1 MVYIIL
7 KLIHVIASIIFLGN
21 ITITPFWKLQAEKTK
36 NRLQILN
43 AWQGIIRA
51 DRLFTMPGVTILLIF
66 GIGAALHGGFN
77 LISTGWIFW
86 SIILYVISGAAFMIK
101 VIPIQKKVV
110 AFAKDESKFSWEE
123 YQKLA
128 KHWDIWGSL
137 ATITPWIAV
146 ILMVLKPNI

>member
-7 KLIHVIASIIFLGN
+7 VLIHVIASIIFLGN
-21 ITITPFWKLQAEKTK
+21 ITISPFWKLQAEKTK
-36 NRLQILN
+36 DRLQIIN

-51 DRLFTMPGVTILLIF
+51 DRFFTMPGVTILLIF

-86 SIILYVISGAAFMIK
+86 SIILYVISGVAFMIK
-101 VIPIQKKVV
+101 VVPTQKKVV
-110 AFAKDESKFSWEE
+110 LLATDESKFNWDDYS
-123 YQKLA
+123 KLA
-128 KHWDIWGSL
+128 KQWDIWSSV

>member
-1 MVYIIL
+1 MVYFIL
-7 KLIHVIASIIFLGN
+7 VLIHIVTVILFLGN
-21 ITITPFWKLQAEKTK
+21 ITIAPFWKLQAEKTK
-36 NRLQILN
+36 DRLTILRT
-43 AWQGIIRA
+43 WEGIIRA

-86 SIILYVISGAAFMIK
+86 SIILYIISGAAFMAK
-101 VIPIQKKVV
+101 VVPIQKMVV
-110 AFAKDESKFSWEE
+110 ALAKDESKFNWDE
-123 YQKLA
+123 YNKLA
-128 KHWDIWGSL
+128 KQWDIWGSV

>member
-7 KLIHVIASIIFLGN
+7 VLIHIMAVIIFLGN

-36 NRLQILN
+36 DRLNVLN
-43 AWQGIIRA
+43 TWEGIIRA
-51 DRLFTMPGVTILLIF
+51 DRFFTMPGVIILLIF

-77 LISTGWIFW
+77 LINTGWIFW
-86 SIILYVISGAAFMIK
+86 SIIMYIISGVAFMAK
-101 VIPIQKKVV
+101 VVPIQKKIV
-110 AFAKDESKFSWEE
+110 ALVKDEAKFGWDEYSK
-123 YQKLA
+123 LT
-128 KHWDIWGSL
+128 KHWDVWSSL